1 MKRGTIFVMKFSYK
15 AVAEGGQVEESV
27 READDQF
34 ALAKDLKA
42 EGKTLITAE
51 EKKLGAGLAKY
62 NISFGGVKLTDK
74 ITFAKNLAAMIDAG
88 LAVSRALSVMER
100 QTKGKIFKEILHDLG
115 EQVQKGASLSD
126 ALAKHPDTFSGLFV
140 SMVRAGEESG
150 KLGESL
156 RVVADQMDRTY
167 ALKRKVRGAMMYPA
181 IIISIMII
189 IGILML
195 IFVVPTLTA
204 TFTELDVELPATTR
218 FIITISDFLKG
229 NPFIFLGILIIV
241 AVGGTAALRT
251 RDGKRALEWTIIR
264 LPVIG
269 NLVKQANTARMAR
282 TFSSLLSS
290 GVEVV
295 SALSITGDVLQN
307 TYYKRVFAEGEVEI
321 QKGAPLSGVFA
332 KHEMLFP
339 PMVGEMIAVGE
350 ETGKLPSMLMQIATF
365 FESEIEQRTKDMSTV
380 IEPLLMVVIGV
391 AVGFFAVSM
400 IMPIYSISSGL

>member
-1 MKRGTIFVMKFSYK
+1 MKFSYK
-15 AVAEGGQVEESV
+15 SVDETGKVEEST

-34 ALAKDLKA
+34 ALARDLKA

-51 EKKLGAGLAKY
+51 EAKMGAALAKY
-62 NISFGGVKLTDK
+62 NISFGGVKFADK

-88 LAVSRALSVMER
+88 LAVSRAIAVMER
-100 QTKGKIFKEILHDLG
+100 QTKGKIFKGVLHDLG
-115 EQVQKGASLSD
+115 ERVQKGESLSD
-126 ALAKHPDTFSGLFV
+126 ALAKHPDTFSSLFV

-167 ALKRKVRGAMMYPA
+167 ALKRKVKGAMMYPG
-181 IIISIMII
+181 IIISIMIL

-204 TFTELDVELPATTR
+204 TFTELDVELPASTR
-218 FIITISDFLKG
+218 IIIAVSDFLKG
-229 NPFIFLGILIIV
+229 SPILFLGILVIV
-241 AVGGTAALRT
+241 AGGVFGAART
-251 RDGKRALEWTIIR
+251 KSGKRSFEWIALR

-269 NLVKQANTARMAR
+269 NLVKQSNTARMSR

-295 SALSITGDVLQN
+295 SALSITGDVVQN
-307 TYYKRVFAEGEVEI
+307 SYYKEVFTEGEAEI
-321 QKGAPLSGVFA
+321 QKGAPLSSVFA
-332 KHEMLFP
+332 KHEKLFP
-339 PMVGEMIAVGE
+339 PMVGEMISVGE
-350 ETGKLPSMLMQIATF
+350 ETGKLPTMLMQIATF
-365 FESEIEQRTKDMSTV
+365 FEAEVEQRTKDMSTI
-380 IEPLLMVVIGV
+380 IEPILMVVIGV
-391 AVGFFAVSM
+391 AVGFFAISM